1 MIGDVEEKTYEF
13 GMLRALGFKKKWLIV
28 LLTFQAL
35 TFALPGLFLGLLS
48 CYILNSI
55 VAMFIFDS
63 SYLVSTYDVAPSAIG
78 LAFGL
83 GFFIPLAS
91 NILPIMRAL
100 SKTLRDSLDL
110 YHRTV
115 NDILVTVVK
124 LEKMGVSIDQTFS
137 AILLIL
143 MGFVSYYLIPM
154 AFIFNNIQLAL
165 AIINII
171 LIIMIVGFTLL
182 INLIETPFEKL
193 ILNIILSCRCS
204 DKKLKSIILK
214 NMEGHYSRNWKT
226 TLMYTI
232 ALAFLIFAGAG
243 FALQTEVI
251 ADLLQSSL
259 GSDITVNVM
268 DSDQF
273 GLDEYKIR

>member
-35 TFALPGLFLGLLS
+35 TFALPGLFLGLLT

-63 SYLVSTYDVAPSAIG
+63 SYLVSTFDVAPSAIG

-124 LEKMGVSIDQTFS
+124 LEKLGVAIDQTFS

-182 INLIETPFEKL
+182 INLVESPFEKL
-193 ILNIILSCRCS
+193 ILNIMLCFRPS
-204 DKKLKSIILK
+204 DKNLKPIILK

-243 FALQTEVI
+243 FAL
-251 ADLLQSSL
+251 
-259 GSDITVNVM
+259 
-268 DSDQF
+268 
-273 GLDEYKIR
+273 